1 MDEELEKLYQEKERI
16 ELEIKRLKDKKIECG
31 IVKVDE
37 VRVTSIPNRKI
48 QWHLSVKTISD
59 IRENEKYRAIIKV
72 YDKSKLLGYIDKLIN
87 DLKAMKQEME
97 VQNDTKENKM

>member
-1 MDEELEKLYQEKERI
+1 MDEELERLYQEKERI

-37 VRVTSIPNRKI
+37 VRFPSIANRKNE
-48 QWHLSVKTISD
+48 WHLSVKTISD
-59 IRENEKYRAIIKV
+59 VRENEKYRAVIKV
-72 YDKSKLLGYIDKLIN
+72 YDRSKLSGYIDKLIN
-87 DLKAMKQEME
+87 DLKAMRDEME

>member
-37 VRVTSIPNRKI
+37 VRFSMDRENE
-48 QWHLSVKTISD
+48 WHLSIKTISD
-59 IRENEKYRAIIKV
+59 IRENEKYRAVIKV
-72 YDKSKLLGYIDKLIN
+72 YDRSKLSGYIDKIIN
-87 DLKAMKQEME
+87 DLKVMRDELE
-97 VQNDTKENKM
+97 VQNDDKENKM

>member
-37 VRVTSIPNRKI
+37 VRFPVIANRKNE
-48 QWHLSVKTISD
+48 WHLSVKTISD

-72 YDKSKLLGYIDKLIN
+72 YDKSKLLGYIDKIIN
-87 DLKAMKQEME
+87 DLKVMRDEME
-97 VQNDTKENKM
+97 N